1 MSKRSLFFGSM
12 AAIITVLLML
22 AGCSQSDDPVSA
34 AGSGT
39 SGGGA
44 GTITLKGSLTAYE
57 LANQLKAYGEVT
69 LVGDY
74 KEVVAIH
81 DYQDGQVVPT
91 VLHIPDNATL
101 TIGKNVTLVF
111 DNDRLSIAEKGTLK
125 VADGGILILYNNDLN
140 VTGYPSFAEVTTGNI
155 IGELIVEDG
164 GTFFDMNPNG
174 STWGSGAPD
183 EGTGKI
189 ILKAGSKL
197 YSGGRVGAYYNV
209 PFTGTTG
216 STGTTGYGSYDLTTD
231 FAKRANRLGI
241 NSDATVELLN
251 GEVIVTKDKLELNG
265 DALVWGQYPY
275 PSGSGTRNFAN
286 GGGTLTLQI
295 NEGKTATLQD
305 GVIFWMGAG
314 APILGEGKLVVGKTE
329 IVGGEG
335 GWWTVPSASTAGWAN
350 TIITAVNDRVSSI
363 EWQNTGDPAA
373 FTGRAG
379 ATITQKIGIGSRL
392 LLGDSSYPAV
402 INLGG
407 TVEDNTPIA
416 GAQLILEGDPAWTAS
431 ATIAGSVILANANS
445 QILSGAS
452 AGVSLPNGFT
462 TASKIGGKN
471 IAKVSGSSPTP
482 STTLIHTDT
491 QGVGATPASGNFLG
505 ITVVTADDGI
515 SSGSIESLIIDS
527 TLLVE

>member
-1 MSKRSLFFGSM
+1 M
-12 AAIITVLLML
+12 AAIITVLLVL

-81 DYQDGQVVPT
+81 DYQDGEVVPT

-125 VADGGILILYNNDLN
+125 VADGGTLIMYNNDEHEP
-140 VTGYPSFAEVTTGNI
+140 GYPDPAEVTTGNI

-174 STWGSGAPD
+174 STWGSGAID

-197 YSGGRVGAYYNV
+197 YSGGRVLAYYDT

-231 FAKRANRLGI
+231 FAKRANRLGTT
-241 NSDATVELLN
+241 SDATVELLN

-275 PSGSGTRNFAN
+275 PGGNGTRNFAN

-314 APILGEGKLVVGKTE
+314 APILGAGKLVVGKTE
-329 IVGGEG
+329 IVGGKG
-335 GWWTVPSASTAGWAN
+335 GWWTLPSDFTIGWAN
-350 TIITAVNDRVSSI
+350 MIITAVDDRTSSI
-363 EWQNTGDPAA
+363 AWQNTGDPAA
-373 FTGRAG
+373 FTGKAG

-392 LLGDSSYPAV
+392 FVGSSNAAV

-416 GAQLILEGDPAWTAS
+416 GAQLILEGDPDWTAS
-431 ATIAGSVILANANS
+431 ATIAGSVILAHADS
-445 QILSGAS
+445 QIRSGAS
-452 AGVSLPNGFT
+452 AGIAFPNGFT

-471 IAKVSGSSPTP
+471 IAKISGNAPAP

-491 QGVGATPASGNFLG
+491 QGVGPTPASGNFLG
-505 ITVVTADDGI
+505 ITVGNTGAGDGI
-515 SSGSIESLIIDS
+515 SSGSVESLIIDS